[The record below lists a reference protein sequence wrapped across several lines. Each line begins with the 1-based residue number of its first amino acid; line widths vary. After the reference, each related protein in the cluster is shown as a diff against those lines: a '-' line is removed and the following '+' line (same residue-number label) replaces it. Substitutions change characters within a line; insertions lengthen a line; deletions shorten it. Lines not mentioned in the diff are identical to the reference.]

1 MPKRYMPFFIH
12 HRRNHLANDQALVLL
27 LSTHTCA
34 QPRGRVGGRENRNEE
49 VFRGRV
55 TRYEDVFH
63 AQHAHARAIEG
74 TRMHSCIGAYLQRVA
89 DDVALAI
96 ELIELLRRI
105 V

>member
-55 TRYEDVFH
+55 TRHE
-63 AQHAHARAIEG
+63 AHDLSNEIWYVCRPP
-74 TRMHSCIGAYLQRVA
+74 R
-89 DDVALAI
+89 D
-96 ELIELLRRI
+96 
-105 V
+105 